1 MSLLT
6 LFRKVGFIVGKRPK
20 TIFLINLFLFLP
32 SLTFYLIYDIKV
44 ETDVRRGFSPKN
56 GRATKEMEA
65 FSEFY
70 NVSIDGLDLL
80 LIFLESKTSDKQVD
94 FMDNYIKELSL
105 EINDEGSSDQK
116 ISNNKSQVVRLK
128 DFQTSRG
135 DMNYLFHAFKW
146 AYQLQSTSLLFTSK
160 LIKQINLDFPISHI
174 YGFDVLLDSHF
185 YGVKLRESNQSQMFA
200 SKIES
205 VETIGIFYLLDGDK
219 NKNQMEILNKLEV
232 KLFNDI
238 NTGKLNNLTFKVLIY
253 ADQLANHEMMR
264 GSKKITSLLGIGVAA
279 MILFLIVAFWH
290 FNWKSQFI
298 LITSSLLSPLLS
310 ISVAFSIIGWIGIKF
325 NSIMPIMPFLVFGIG
340 VDNAFLLI
348 HSWRKWALIEQKEL
362 NENKENDQKKDSKS
376 KINFISFNKDI
387 FPQRMANVFEE
398 MGSSIAITSLTNG
411 IAFGIGIFSPSSLM
425 SNFCLCTSIAIFL
438 DFLFEFLIFAPCLP
452 LIKWKIEENG
462 EEINEIKNEKKEII
476 FSIKK
481 ENWPL
486 FGKIKSKKE
495 SYSSFSSSF
504 LRFYS
509 KFLVSFRAKIFMFVL
524 LFFSY
529 ILAFFGINQMETS
542 FVPER
547 TFPGDSPLQNTIKI
561 FNRIMKEH
569 SPISFFVFHPP
580 NISDPVELSDFNRMI
595 TILQNLPNT
604 LHVQIW
610 LNGYLE
616 YHKNKIN
623 LNNSINYHPSYSLVP
638 QFLNE
643 RRMADKRIVQFKDYG
658 LGNISVESFV
668 FGISR
673 GGNLNWLERAFFVD
687 KIRHIVDQFPKFN
700 VTVFDY
706 DSTIYDLILGVK
718 VEL

>member
-1 MSLLT
+1 
-6 LFRKVGFIVGKRPK
+6 
-20 TIFLINLFLFLP
+20 
-32 SLTFYLIYDIKV
+32 
-44 ETDVRRGFSPKN
+44 
-56 GRATKEMEA
+56 
-65 FSEFY
+65 
-70 NVSIDGLDLL
+70 
-80 LIFLESKTSDKQVD
+80 
-94 FMDNYIKELSL
+94 
-105 EINDEGSSDQK
+105 
-116 ISNNKSQVVRLK
+116 
-128 DFQTSRG
+128 
-135 DMNYLFHAFKW
+135 
-146 AYQLQSTSLLFTSK
+146 
-160 LIKQINLDFPISHI
+160 
-174 YGFDVLLDSHF
+174 
-185 YGVKLRESNQSQMFA
+185 
-200 SKIES
+200 
-205 VETIGIFYLLDGDK
+205 
-219 NKNQMEILNKLEV
+219 MEILNKLEV

-362 NENKENDQKKDSKS
+362 NENKENDQKKD
-376 KINFISFNKDI
+376 I

-495 SYSSFSSSF
+495 
-504 LRFYS
+504 R
-509 KFLVSFRAKIFMFVL
+509 
-524 LFFSY
+524 Y
-529 ILAFFGINQMETS
+529 IY
-542 FVPER
+542 
-547 TFPGDSPLQNTIKI
+547 
-561 FNRIMKEH
+561 RI
-569 SPISFFVFHPP
+569 
-580 NISDPVELSDFNRMI
+580 L
-595 TILQNLPNT
+595 
-604 LHVQIW
+604 
-610 LNGYLE
+610 
-616 YHKNKIN
+616 
-623 LNNSINYHPSYSLVP
+623 
-638 QFLNE
+638 
-643 RRMADKRIVQFKDYG
+643 
-658 LGNISVESFV
+658 
-668 FGISR
+668 
-673 GGNLNWLERAFFVD
+673 
-687 KIRHIVDQFPKFN
+687 
-700 VTVFDY
+700 
-706 DSTIYDLILGVK
+706 
-718 VEL
+718 